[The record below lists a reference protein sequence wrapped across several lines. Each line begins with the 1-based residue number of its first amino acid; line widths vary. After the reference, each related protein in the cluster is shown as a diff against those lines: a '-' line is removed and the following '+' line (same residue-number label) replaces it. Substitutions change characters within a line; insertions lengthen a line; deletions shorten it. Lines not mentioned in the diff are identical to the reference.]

1 MTLQL
6 LLIYGTTERRTPTKE
21 TIMELK
27 DMTDSKLNSWL
38 VLGYEKL
45 ADKYGLSI
53 EELKA
58 SVITI
63 KDGEVTVKT
72 KGKK

>member
-1 MTLQL
+1 MK
-6 LLIYGTTERRTPTKE
+6 PSKE
-21 TIMELK
+21 KSMELT

-38 VLGYEKL
+38 LLGYEKL

-58 SVITI
+58 STITI
-63 KDGEVTVKT
+63 KDGEIIVKT